1 MKKTQRKSP
10 HMQLVELV
18 MNTTDE
24 VGSKVKLLE
33 LLEHYKKLDKDFDTY
48 LEWEKSSAYQ
58 KGLLEAMRKFN
69 KITKENH

>member
-24 VGSKVKLLE
+24 VGNKVKLLE

-48 LEWEKSSAYQ
+48 LEWEKSNAYQ
-58 KGLLEAMRKFN
+58 KGLLEAIRKFN